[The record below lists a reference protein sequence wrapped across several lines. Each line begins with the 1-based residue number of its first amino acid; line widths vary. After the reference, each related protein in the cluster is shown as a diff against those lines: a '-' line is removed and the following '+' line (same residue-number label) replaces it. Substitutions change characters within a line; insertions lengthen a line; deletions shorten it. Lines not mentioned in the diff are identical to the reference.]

1 MAGGRP
7 RGAVSEL
14 TKVLRQDT
22 LDAYDALGGKEWLV
36 RQGKSNPALFMPLL
50 HKFLPA
56 MVETKQVIEKTILI
70 NFNGLAPIKHDEVK
84 VIEGEVVSEVERAF
98 G

>member
-22 LDAYDALGGKEWLV
+22 LDAYESLGGKEWLV
-36 RQGKSNPALFMPLL
+36 RQGKTNPSLFMPLL

-56 MVETKQVIEKTILI
+56 MVETKQVIEKTVVIDFI
-70 NFNGLAPIKHDEVK
+70 GLPPIVHDDVK
-84 VIEGEVVSEVERAF
+84 VIQGEVVSEFA
-98 G
+98 